1 MVSIFQAAV
10 IGGSNVEC
18 CKILL
23 SLGAD
28 PHQLDE
34 HGDTPFDS
42 AKDYGKL
49 KNCLESMN
57 YPLCNLMIQALPIN

>member
-1 MVSIFQAAV
+1 MISIFQAAV

-28 PHQLDE
+28 PHQPDE
-34 HGDTPFDS
+34 DGDTPFDS
-42 AKDYGKL
+42 AKDDGK
-49 KNCLESMN
+49 
-57 YPLCNLMIQALPIN
+57 